1 MTFSKIRIKALMSF
15 LFSCLTSLVILES
28 CSSEKKEKEKEN
40 LESKINIE
48 DSIDICLTRYD
59 FESARNYLSLSEV
72 NDKEKKLLTI
82 VKAEIAFY
90 LREGEI
96 EKAFQ
101 DIDETDFGYKEWEG
115 KKLKFKLYEDVVEVL
130 LDKNDL
136 DGAKKYAQ
144 KSPED
149 IWSEGGEYG
158 VTTNPASSIRY
169 KLLKR
174 IKEFKKN

>member
-1 MTFSKIRIKALMSF
+1 MTLSKIRIKALISF
-15 LFSCLTSLVILES
+15 LFSCLTALVILES
-28 CSSEKKEKEKEN
+28 CSSEKKKN
-40 LESKINIE
+40 LESKKNIE

-72 NDKEKKLLTI
+72 RDKETKLLTI

-90 LREGEI
+90 VREGEI

-101 DIDETDFGYKEWEG
+101 DIDESDFGYRESEG
-115 KKLKFKLYEDVVEVL
+115 QRLKYKLYEDVVEVL
-130 LDKNDL
+130 LDKNDI

-144 KSPED
+144 KSPND
-149 IWSEGGEYG
+149 IWSEGGNYG
-158 VTTNPASSIRY
+158 VTTDPSHSIRY

-174 IKEFKKN
+174 IEEFKKH